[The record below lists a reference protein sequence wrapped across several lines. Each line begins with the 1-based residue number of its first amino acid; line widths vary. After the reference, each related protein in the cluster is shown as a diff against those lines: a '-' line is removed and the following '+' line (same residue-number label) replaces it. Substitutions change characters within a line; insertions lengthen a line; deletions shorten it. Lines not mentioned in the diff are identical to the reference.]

1 MAKPEADV
9 ADEGDGEDSYR
20 TPQSGED
27 VTRRNV
33 ELMQRLD
40 QAAVQKGSKADQAAC
55 FVATQ
60 CGRIEF
66 VWAHVLWF
74 GLWVIVNTVP
84 GLPHFDPYPFTFL
97 TLVVSLEAIFLSTFV
112 LMSQNHEMRIS
123 ERRAQLDL
131 QINLLTEQEN
141 TKMLQLLVKIGEKLG
156 LEETDAT
163 VKALEEA
170 TRPDRLVEQIERAY
184 DQTLA
189 GREKGAKGK
198 EPDAPVVRPAGHQP
212 A

>member
-1 MAKPEADV
+1 MPKSETELA
-9 ADEGDGEDSYR
+9 GDGADADSYR
-20 TPQSGED
+20 TPQSGDD

-74 GLWVIVNTVP
+74 GLWVVVNTVP

-141 TKMLQLLVKIGEKLG
+141 TKMLKLLVKIGEKLG
-156 LEETDAT
+156 PEETDAT

-189 GREKGAKGK
+189 SRNKGQDH
-198 EPDAPVVRPAGHQP
+198 EAPVARRAGQQP